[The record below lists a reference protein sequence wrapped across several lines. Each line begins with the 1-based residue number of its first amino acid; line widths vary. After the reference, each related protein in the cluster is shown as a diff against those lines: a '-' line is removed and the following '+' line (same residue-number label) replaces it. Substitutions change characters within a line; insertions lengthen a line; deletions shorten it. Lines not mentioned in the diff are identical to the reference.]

1 MCLLVAAMMKILY
14 VACWLRCL
22 VLWLLDEADR
32 MLDQT
37 AALHHLPVLPP
48 CTACRLDEVS
58 YLVLDEADRM
68 LDLGFEPHIRAIAG
82 QTRADRQ
89 TLMFSATWPPIIR
102 WVVCGGW
109 CVVGGVWW
117 VLCGG
122 CCVGAVWR
130 GAVWRGAL
138 CCAVLCCACCV

>member
-1 MCLLVAAMMKILY
+1 MMKILY

-102 WVVCGGW
+102 WV
-109 CVVGGVWW
+109 
-117 VLCGG
+117 LCGG
-122 CCVGAVWR
+122 CCVVGAVWVLC
-130 GAVWRGAL
+130 GAVLCGAVLCGAGRCAAL
-138 CCAVLCCACCV
+138 CCAAPAVL

>member
-1 MCLLVAAMMKILY
+1 MCLLVAAMMKILC

-32 MLDQT
+32 MLDPT

-102 WVVCGGW
+102 WV
-109 CVVGGVWW
+109 
-117 VLCGG
+117 LCGG
-122 CCVGAVWR
+122 CCVARCCVARCCVAR
-130 GAVWRGAL
+130 GAVL
-138 CCAVLCCACCV
+138 CCAVLCCACCVVL